1 MQFVVEGNITYTFTP
16 NEATEE
22 KIIEYAKENKC
33 TLSQALWTLY
43 FDGDIKLYDG
53 IDGEV
58 EESDYSTETIAY
70 DGSEAEDT
78 EFEEWG

>member
-33 TLSQALWTLY
+33 TLSEALFALY
-43 FDGDIKLYDG
+43 VGG
-53 IDGEV
+53 NV
-58 EESDYSTETIAY
+58 
-70 DGSEAEDT
+70 
-78 EFEEWG
+78 